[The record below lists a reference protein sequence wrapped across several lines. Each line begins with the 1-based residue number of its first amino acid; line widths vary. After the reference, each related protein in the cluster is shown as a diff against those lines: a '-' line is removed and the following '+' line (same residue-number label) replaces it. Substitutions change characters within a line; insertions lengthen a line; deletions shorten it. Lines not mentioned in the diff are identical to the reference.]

1 MLLARVDA
9 PGKEWYRTPGMRK
22 QYFQLRKP
30 IEQAGEVHP
39 REGDGGFEREAEGE
53 GEDVSAFLGAVA
65 EDWAGETVVRV
76 DEEEGRGFF
85 CGLVDGVEFGV
96 VETCA
101 EAGGAKDDAF
111 TSW

>member
-1 MLLARVDA
+1 M
-9 PGKEWYRTPGMRK
+9 
-22 QYFQLRKP
+22 
-30 IEQAGEVHP
+30 
-39 REGDGGFEREAEGE
+39 
-53 GEDVSAFLGAVA
+53 SAFLGAGT
-65 EDWAGETVVRV
+65 EDLAGEPVVRV
-76 DEEEGRGFF
+76 DEEERGRSF